1 MYHLL
6 TIATFCL
13 SSSLC
18 LAANDAEALRHA
30 GIEPIVSPNDFRAFM
45 TDLQLDP
52 DEMNAAEV
60 LLDDYASG
68 MRSVLDALHV
78 QQERDRAR
86 LDAALDG
93 RVRLT
98 ADQIRELRMSLRLAV
113 RDAWVVADQQ
123 LNEMVEWGTLL
134 SRADAAAQAR
144 ATGQFHR
151 RVYLTGHGRAG
162 LVDVAALV
170 AEAADKELSHIDRES
185 VRAALLTYRRQ
196 IADVAQAD
204 ALAVRGAK
212 IIDAMAA
219 LQDDAAGRI
228 SLQRDSATRW
238 QARMALQDAAISV
251 VATLLDSSNADAVEC
266 WRDRVNA
273 AFFPS
278 VCADLDAA
286 DAAEWVVKNGTREQA
301 AAARSCLDEAMGKIR
316 SLREEAIL
324 LLREGRMFG
333 VDLDHDAASLIPN
346 AFDVRMRYL
355 RNSGER
361 SVLETA
367 LFNCV
372 VRSLSDGQKAAVR
385 RILAVGR

>member
-6 TIATFCL
+6 TIVTLCL

-18 LAANDAEALRHA
+18 LAANDAEALRQA
-30 GIEPIVSPNDFRAFM
+30 GIEPVVSPNDFRAFM

-52 DEMNAAEV
+52 GEMDAAEI

-68 MRSVLDALHV
+68 MRSILHALHV

-134 SRADAAAQAR
+134 SRADAAAQAL
-144 ATGQFHR
+144 AIGQFHR
-151 RVYLTGHGRAG
+151 RVYLTGQGRAG
-162 LVDVAALV
+162 LVDVTALV

-185 VRAALLTYRRQ
+185 VHAALLTYCQ
-196 IADVAQAD
+196 EIANVAQDD

-212 IIDAMAA
+212 IVDAMAA

-251 VATLLDSSNADAVEC
+251 VATLLASSDADALER
-266 WRDRVNA
+266 WTDRVNA

-278 VCADLDAA
+278 VCHVLDAVG
-286 DAAEWVVKNGTREQA
+286 AAEWVVKNGTREQEVE
-301 AAARSCLDEAMGKIR
+301 ARSCLDETMGKIR

-333 VDLDHDAASLIPN
+333 VDLDHDVASLIPK

-361 SVLETA
+361 SVLEAA
-367 LFNCV
+367 LFDCV
-372 VRSLSDGQKAAVR
+372 VRSLSDGQKAAIR

>member
-1 MYHLL
+1 
-6 TIATFCL
+6 
-13 SSSLC
+13 
-18 LAANDAEALRHA
+18 
-30 GIEPIVSPNDFRAFM
+30 
-45 TDLQLDP
+45 
-52 DEMNAAEV
+52 
-60 LLDDYASG
+60 
-68 MRSVLDALHV
+68 
-78 QQERDRAR
+78 
-86 LDAALDG
+86 
-93 RVRLT
+93 
-98 ADQIRELRMSLRLAV
+98 
-113 RDAWVVADQQ
+113 
-123 LNEMVEWGTLL
+123 
-134 SRADAAAQAR
+134 
-144 ATGQFHR
+144 
-151 RVYLTGHGRAG
+151 
-162 LVDVAALV
+162 
-170 AEAADKELSHIDRES
+170 
-185 VRAALLTYRRQ
+185 LTYRQQ